1 MVDLIRLTQSRR
13 SRRNLSRCYT
23 RSHATCHLV
32 SDGRS
37 SHLLGGSWC
46 HRFNKKRVK
55 FLGHIILG
63 MVDVRDRAS
72 TSSSRDWSPYYI
84 CPPQDSWNR
93 TRFEHITSSEKHA
106 QKVIR
111 SSSRISLVN
120 LHCARRNKGL
130 QRGLVMRSIPATM
143 TRLYDLGVALW
154 NFLLNYDTVWYVLP
168 MLCY

>member
-1 MVDLIRLTQSRR
+1 MPFGVWWTIFSSFRR
-13 SRRNLSRCYT
+13 STAAGVTGSTKSEWNSW
-23 RSHATCHLV
+23 ATSSIKMADLWKRPRYGGCPWPLV
-32 SDGRS
+32 PQQR
-37 SHLLGGSWC
+37 
-46 HRFNKKRVK
+46 
-55 FLGHIILG
+55 
-63 MVDVRDRAS
+63 
-72 TSSSRDWSPYYI
+72 SSRDWSPYYI